1 MEQNNNDEIDLLY
14 VYHKIK
20 KIFKR
25 WLLLCF
31 NAIDFIKKKWIVI
44 LVLVIVGFSYGYYKE
59 YNQVQY
65 KNVKVLVRIN
75 YNAVDYVY
83 TSIELLDKK
92 IKENDYI
99 FLNKIG
105 LKPNMVTKIELDPV
119 IKINEILNQ
128 FEANNRNLDILLK
141 NIDFEEEE
149 DEFKLLETFTSAYK
163 EHILEVTTNNDST
176 NVVDL
181 VLEYLNNT
189 PLINELKEVGL
200 LNLKSNLESNKK
212 TLSQIDKILDSY
224 SENQSLPSPLAQMF
238 VVDKNFSIHTLIEKK
253 AELLYRVKQEEQDL
267 IYGNNVVVFMNQPE
281 LTSVNKGLLD
291 NKKVIYPIGLIFT
304 FLILAYFRYTYFRLK
319 RIAYHEVN

>member
-1 MEQNNNDEIDLLY
+1 MNQKNTEDIDLLQ
-14 VYHKIK
+14 VIKAIK
-20 KIFKR
+20 KTFKR
-25 WLLLCF
+25 WLYLIFEAL
-31 NAIDFIKKKWIVI
+31 NFIKKKWIVI
-44 LVLVIVGFSYGYYKE
+44 LVLIIVGFSYGYYKE
-59 YNQVQY
+59 YNQVQE
-65 KNVKVLVRIN
+65 KNIKILVRIN

-83 TSIELLDKK
+83 TSIDLLDKK

-105 LKPNMVTKIELDPV
+105 LGPNMITKIKLDPV
-119 IKINEILNQ
+119 IKINEIVNQ
-128 FEANNRNLDILLK
+128 FDANNRNLDILLK

-149 DEFKLLETFTSAYK
+149 DEFKLLETFTSAYR
-163 EHILEVTTNNDST
+163 EHILEVTTNNNSS
-176 NVVDL
+176 NVADL

-189 PLINELKEVGL
+189 LLIKELKEVGL

-238 VVDKNFSIHTLIEKK
+238 VVDKSFSIHTLIEKK
-253 AELLYRVKQEEQDL
+253 AELLYSVKRQEQDL
-267 IYGNNVVVFMNQPE
+267 IYGNNVVVFINQPE
-281 LTSVNKGLLD
+281 LTLINKGLLD

-304 FLILAYFRYTYFRLK
+304 FLILAYSRYTYFRLK